1 MIGNRT
7 IPEHLQ
13 DKVNAMPE
21 YSYGVT
27 RVRAI
32 LADGSRIEDVFVAWG
47 REIVKV
53 GASDEVS
60 FDPAKIIRVE
70 RP

>member
-1 MIGNRT
+1 
-7 IPEHLQ
+7 
-13 DKVNAMPE
+13 MPE